1 MSALVHVVVAGPT
14 LKKLTPAPITSSNAF
29 APAGVVPSR
38 GGPFASTIGNAFAP
52 FTSTVPFA
60 SKLVEVAPAVA
71 THSNDTPTA
80 NGQRSRLTDTTP
92 RTYTLTQLLNRGPT
106 KSSTDQTRGAFRLP
120 CLRSTGSSELA
131 GTRRMGVMSRV
142 GLAGVLVALLIPVRR
157 PDRVQVRR

>member
-14 LKKLTPAPITSSNAF
+14 LKKLTPAPITSSKAF

-52 FTSTVPFA
+52 LTTTVPFA

-80 NGQRSRLTDTTP
+80 NGKRSRLTDTTT
-92 RTYTLTQLLNRGPT
+92 RTSTPTQLLNRGRR
-106 KSSTDQTRGAFRLP
+106 SRARDQTPR
-120 CLRSTGSSELA
+120 
-131 GTRRMGVMSRV
+131 
-142 GLAGVLVALLIPVRR
+142 
-157 PDRVQVRR
+157 